1 MKLSWFDE
9 CIPQNCHNPDKKNSN
24 GWIIASQ
31 EKAYYAYIYIYIY
44 IYTYIQDLLTL
55 TQQQLKVFK
64 DPLIQTCSNRG
75 GKSYPEEGQPNIP
88 NTYLD
93 RTQNDPHVGR
103 FDP

>member
-1 MKLSWFDE
+1 MHTRIAT
-9 CIPQNCHNPDKKNSN
+9 IPTKKNSN

-31 EKAYYAYIYIYIY
+31 EKAYM
-44 IYTYIQDLLTL
+44 QV
-55 TQQQLKVFK
+55 LKN
-64 DPLIQTCSNRG
+64 PLIQTCSNPG

-93 RTQNDPHVGR
+93 RTQNDPHFGR